1 MITSLN
7 RILDPSAVHVSLPA
21 PRCDVDPQSDD
32 VELVIP
38 LGQVSVT
45 RGSIVRY
52 ACRDGYVLTQGQLVM
67 ACGHDGHF
75 FGQLPVCEGKADKE
89 KYTHTR
95 AHARTH
101 PPPHTHTDT
110 HTQTHTHTLTQAR
123 PPAHTRTYIHTAFRC
138 LEVGFCRDK

>member
-1 MITSLN
+1 MITNLN

-67 ACGHDGHF
+67 ACGHDGPF
-75 FGQLPVCEGKADKE
+75 IGQLPVCTGERNAKE
-89 KYTHTR
+89 S
-95 AHARTH
+95 A
-101 PPPHTHTDT
+101 
-110 HTQTHTHTLTQAR
+110 
-123 PPAHTRTYIHTAFRC
+123 C
-138 LEVGFCRDK
+138 